1 MRKIPQGELIDT
13 FALACEDPEP
23 SDNWTLEGEDPVV
36 YLTEDREGYNPQ
48 RQWPDK
54 PFPQMPE
61 PARATDPVPEPAP
74 SIDLQKP
81 LAMHHLIVDYCLSLG
96 KDPCRKYQAEKVS
109 NIVEAVEKNDK
120 ECPVC
125 KLKLSNA
132 SRLKAHLRAQHMEQ
146 TPFHCATCDRYFGD
160 KATLNLHMR
169 KHDAS
174 APTFVCSTCN
184 KAYLV
189 KSRLTEH
196 EKVHLAKNKD
206 QPCQYCGKKIKE
218 LKNLKQH
225 EKNCDSNPNKDP
237 RKKCPY
243 CTKDYQQ
250 KKDLRHHVKVS
261 HAGRLAT
268 FEQDFV

>member
-1 MRKIPQGELIDT
+1 MRKTPQGELIDT
-13 FALACEDPEP
+13 FALACEEPEP

-74 SIDLQKP
+74 TLDLQKP

-96 KDPCRKYQAEKVS
+96 EDPCRKYQAEKVS
-109 NIVEAVEKNDK
+109 NMVESVDRMDK
-120 ECPVC
+120 ECPIC

-146 TPFHCATCDRYFGD
+146 TPYHCSTCDRYFGD

-184 KAYLV
+184 KAFLV
-189 KSRLTEH
+189 KSRLKEH

-206 QPCQYCGKKIKE
+206 QPCQHCGKKIKE

-225 EKNCDSNPNKDP
+225 EKNCESNPNKDP

-250 KKDLRHHVKVS
+250 KKDLRHHVRVS